1 MPDVKCQRCQRIYP
15 AEQYVLDY
23 RYKMVVCPQCAKEKD
38 PKPKPAPEA
47 QAEVIRSIPKPAAN
61 SEAKHAVTSEKIK
74 VRCKKCKFEFKY
86 DEKTKTPSRCPY
98 CGVDVVF

>member
-38 PKPKPAPEA
+38 AKPKPAPEA
-47 QAEVIRSIPKPAAN
+47 QAEVIRTIPKPVVN
-61 SEAKHAVTSEKIK
+61 SEVKHVTSEKIK